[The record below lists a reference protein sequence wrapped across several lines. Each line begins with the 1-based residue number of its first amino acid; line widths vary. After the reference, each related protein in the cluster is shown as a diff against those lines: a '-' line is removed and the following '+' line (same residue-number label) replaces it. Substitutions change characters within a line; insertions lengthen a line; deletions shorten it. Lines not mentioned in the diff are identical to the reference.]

1 MTTDRLRTLREFVER
16 FPEDARARYFLATE
30 LHKTKDWAGA
40 AREYAAYFDLGASDE
55 GYGYR
60 NLGECLLR
68 LGNEEEGRLAC
79 ERGIEAAL
87 RHRHDGLA
95 DEIRSVLEDLGG
107 HAPA

>member
-1 MTTDRLRTLREFVER
+1 MTADRLRMLREFVER

-30 LHKTKDWAGA
+30 LHKAQDWENA
-40 AREYAAYFDLGASDE
+40 AREYAAYFELGASDE

-60 NLGECLLR
+60 NLGESLFR
-68 LGNEEEGRLAC
+68 LGRIDEGREAC

-95 DEIRSVLEDLGG
+95 DEIRGVLEDLS
-107 HAPA
+107 

>member
-1 MTTDRLRTLREFVER
+1 MTADRLRMLREFVEH

-30 LHKTKDWAGA
+30 LHKARDWEGA
-40 AREYAAYFDLGASDE
+40 ALEYAAYFDLGASDE

-60 NLGECLLR
+60 NLGECLFR
-68 LGNEEEGRLAC
+68 LGRSDEGRLAC

-95 DEIRSVLEDLGG
+95 DEIRSVIEDL
-107 HAPA
+107 A